1 MWFKKKKKTVKV
13 APSQTRS
20 SGSISKGSFHFQH
33 ALHINWNHIR
43 DCVAS
48 RRHCDSISLIE
59 SVLRLSSSGCRGD
72 SWLEAGRGAAS
83 SPAYMEPLEVNF
95 LIKSPQPSTL
105 PPPAFVLHG
114 CMWFNLCLCNIHAG
128 CVFITMYNAN
138 IEDFKHQAS
147 VCGCILS
154 RHRFWESI

>member
-1 MWFKKKKKTVKV
+1 M
-13 APSQTRS
+13 
-20 SGSISKGSFHFQH
+20 
-33 ALHINWNHIR
+33 LHINWNHIR

-48 RRHCDSISLIE
+48 RRQCDGISLIE
-59 SVLRLSSSGCRGD
+59 SVLRLSSSGCRSD

-114 CMWFNLCLCNIHAG
+114 CMWFNLCVCNIHAG

-138 IEDFKHQAS
+138 VEVFIYYAWM
-147 VCGCILS
+147 CGCILS
-154 RHRFWESI
+154 RHRFWESIWDGAAPCGSHWDLTQQWTRKVQPAASG